1 MKGKIL
7 IATIKS
13 WNINKNAY
21 KFKELYREKYEYD
34 YNEKRRIIKKYFNKE
49 NVFDYIFARD
59 VVEGLIKSRKSE

>member
-13 WNINKNAY
+13 WNISKNAY
-21 KFKELYREKYEYD
+21 KFKGLYREKYEHD

-49 NVFDYIFARD
+49 NVIDYIFARN